1 MGRKTHSGK
10 THSARAGTQDFRAQ
24 DKERKL
30 NTKHRHSGQS
40 QGTPPPHGRTP
51 HQKLRR
57 TLRTALA
64 AGLGV
69 TLLSGCGSEQL
80 ITFGDMASG
89 YNREVAF
96 MSIFAIALSIIIF
109 VGVSYALFFTVNKF
123 REEKNTAEP
132 AQFHG
137 NNRLEIILVV
147 VPVIIVM
154 FLAILTVRS
163 MAILNPVAD
172 TSTKIDV
179 LGRQFWWNFSYPET
193 KADAGGTVANGN
205 EMIMPTRQDVALTI
219 TSGDVIHGFWAPN
232 VGGQRA
238 AMPATL
244 KTWNVDTDR
253 AGVYQGNCSQLCGG
267 SHANMRYKV
276 VALDQERYN
285 TFLAAAKAYRA
296 PEPAADSAEA
306 RGYAIFM
313 QGKPATGA
321 LACAACHRVQGTPA
335 AGAAGPDLSF
345 FGTRRTL
352 GAGMWEF
359 MEAENQWETP
369 RAKEILHEWLKHSPQ
384 VKPGSLMPTYDG
396 SEYLAGGKKVKGG
409 VLTDE
414 ELDDVAAYIR
424 SLKLPEEA
432 NYWNDTPVYGSPDAA
447 QNAPAKIAKTSS
459 PTPGGNQ

>member
-1 MGRKTHSGK
+1 MG
-10 THSARAGTQDFRAQ
+10 
-24 DKERKL
+24 
-30 NTKHRHSGQS
+30 
-40 QGTPPPHGRTP
+40 
-51 HQKLRR
+51 
-57 TLRTALA
+57 A
-64 AGLGV
+64 A
-69 TLLSGCGSEQL
+69 LLSGCGSRQL
-80 ITFGDMASG
+80 LSIGDLSSG

-96 MSIFAIALSIIIF
+96 MSIFAVALSIIIF

-123 REEKNTAEP
+123 REDKHSDAP

-137 NNRLEIILVV
+137 NNRLEVVLVV

-163 MAILNPVAD
+163 MAILNPTPAEA
-172 TSTKIDV
+172 TKIDV

-193 KADAGGTVANGN
+193 KADAGGNVTNGN
-205 EMIMPTRQDVALTI
+205 EIIMPTKQQVALTI

-232 VGGQRA
+232 IGGQRA

-253 AGVYQGNCSQLCGG
+253 TGVYQGNCSQLCGG

-276 VALDQERYN
+276 IALDQERYD

-306 RGYAIFM
+306 RGYAIFLK
-313 QGKPATGA
+313 GKPATGA

-352 GAGMWEF
+352 GAGKWEF
-359 MEAENQWETP
+359 MEEGHWETP
-369 RAKEILHEWLKHSPQ
+369 RAREILHEWLKHSPK

-396 SEYLAGGKKVKGG
+396 SEYLANGKTVKGG
-409 VLTDE
+409 VLTDA
-414 ELDDVAAYIR
+414 ELDDVAAYLR

-432 NYWNDTPVYGSPDAA
+432 DYWNDTPVYGSSDAA
-447 QNAPAKIAKTSS
+447 DKTPSQTAAVPKTPASS
-459 PTPGGNQ
+459 SAPGGNQ